1 MKGLNFKLTVKFMHY
16 VL

>member
-1 MKGLNFKLTVKFMHY
+1 MRGLNFKLTVKFMHY